1 MTKVGQISYFK
12 LLRTLLFAIF
22 LINGLIYIPSQSI
35 TGDEGDHYN
44 YAVRFAK
51 GHPEK
56 VRPFD
61 DASTMPLTVVSTIPR
76 IVEQLI
82 HPDFKKTDNGR
93 SDVINGRY
101 LTLFFCLFIGL
112 IVYRWSKALYGEK
125 GGLISL
131 FFFAFCPNIS
141 AHASLVSTDAYSAL
155 FTVLPAYYFWKYFRS
170 ATVSDFFWFAFWLSV
185 AQLAKQSLTWLY
197 PIFLLLA
204 LIAIGSGAR
213 PVKDLRRFAL
223 LTLVFLITTIAVLN
237 IGFQFNQTGRPLHS
251 YAFKSSFFSS
261 LSSRS
266 GFLGEI
272 PLPLP
277 TPYLQGLDYTKNMDE
292 IGGGHEESSEK
303 IYLLGE
309 SRAGRGFPY
318 YYLVTGFFK
327 TPIPLLI
334 AILVAV
340 VLLFRN
346 GSGAFFS
353 RELFVVF
360 PVLCFLVYFNLF
372 YRSQV
377 GLRHIL
383 MIFPLLFVLAG
394 NLVNIP
400 MRKSWFVA
408 LLLGLATWSIADFYY
423 FFPHLIPYTNE
434 FVPRKKMAYR
444 IMADSNLDYEQALEY
459 RDRYLA
465 EHPEMKYAPPTPAA
479 GRFLIRVSDLL
490 DLKNEGKYQ
499 WLRTNFEP
507 DDHLVFTY
515 LIFDISEEDLRQHHL
530 R

>member
-1 MTKVGQISYFK
+1 M
-12 LLRTLLFAIF
+12 LFAIF
-22 LINGLIYIPSQSI
+22 LINGLIYIPAQSI
-35 TGDEGDHYN
+35 TADEGDHYN

-61 DASTMPLTVVSTIPR
+61 DASTMPLSVVSTIPR
-76 IVEQLI
+76 IFEQVV
-82 HPDFKKTDNGR
+82 HPNIKKTDNGR
-93 SDVINGRY
+93 SDVIHGRY
-101 LTLFFCLFIGL
+101 LTLIVCLFIGL
-112 IVYRWSKALYGEK
+112 IVYRWSRALYGEK
-125 GGLISL
+125 GGLFSL

-141 AHASLVSTDAYSAL
+141 AHASLVTTDAYSAL

-170 ATVSDFFWFAFWLSV
+170 TTVADFFWFAFWLSV

-197 PIFLLLA
+197 PIFLLLG
-204 LIAIGSGAR
+204 LFAILGGAR
-213 PVKDLRRFAL
+213 PIKDLRRFTL
-223 LTLVFLITTIAVLN
+223 LSFVFLITTIFVLN
-237 IGFQFNQTGRPLHS
+237 VGFQFNQTGRSLHA
-251 YAFKSSFFSS
+251 YEFKSRFFSS
-261 LSSRS
+261 LANNS

-292 IGGGHEESSEK
+292 MGGGHPESSEK

-309 SRAGRGFPY
+309 SRTGKGFPY

-327 TPIPLLI
+327 TPLPLLI
-334 AILVAV
+334 AILAAI

-346 GSGAFFS
+346 GSAAFRS
-353 RELFVVF
+353 KELFVVF

-394 NLVNIP
+394 NLANIP
-400 MRKSWFVA
+400 LRKQWYIAVI
-408 LLLGLATWSIADFYY
+408 LGLATWSIADFYY
-423 FFPHLIPYTNE
+423 FFPHLIPFTNE

-444 IMADSNLDYEQALEY
+444 IMADSNLDYEQATAY
-459 RDRYLA
+459 RDRYLT
-465 EHPEMKYAPPTPAA
+465 EHPEIKYAPSRPTA
-479 GRFLIRVSDLL
+479 GRFLIRLSDLL
-490 DLKNEGKYQ
+490 DLKNEGQYQ
-499 WLRTNFEP
+499 WLRANFEP
-507 DDHLVFTY
+507 ADHLVFTY
-515 LIFDISEEDLRQHHL
+515 LIFNISEKNLKQRHL